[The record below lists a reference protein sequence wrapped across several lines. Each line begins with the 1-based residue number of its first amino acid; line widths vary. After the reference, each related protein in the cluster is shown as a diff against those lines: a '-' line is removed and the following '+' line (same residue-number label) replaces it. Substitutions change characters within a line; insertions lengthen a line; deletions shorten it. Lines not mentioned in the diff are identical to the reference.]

1 MWLALLACAP
11 QISAPAVGP
20 DGLRSEVVMEGAI
33 PARLAKEP
41 ADLVILY
48 GGEQHGTLE
57 TCGCPKR
64 PKGSISRLATY
75 VDAART
81 DASVLVHGGYF
92 LSDLTN
98 ADLSLRGDVAL
109 MNIWMER
116 GMAELPWDAVN
127 VAENDL
133 VGLTTTKLPLVSLN
147 LAGPGIS
154 PWLIVQR
161 GGQRIGLTGI
171 SATGVAFT
179 VPEEYAEVPP
189 QSVGPRLKELASQVD
204 VLVLMAYAAPEA
216 ARILRAQVPEIDVI
230 LDVGQH
236 RELLQPVRVG
246 RSIWAFSPYETWR
259 VGELR
264 LHLADGQVTD
274 APDRKIDLDPEV
286 PSRPDLLAMQKQARA
301 ELDVVQAKLF
311 GP

>member
-1 MWLALLACAP
+1 MWLALFACAP
-11 QISAPAVGP
+11 KAPLPLVGP
-20 DGLRSEVVMEGAI
+20 DGLRSERVMAGGV
-33 PARLAKEP
+33 PARLSEEP
-41 ADLVILY
+41 ADLVIFY
-48 GGEQHGTLE
+48 GGEQRGTLE

-64 PKGSISRLATY
+64 PKGSLARLATY
-75 VDAART
+75 LDAART

-98 ADLSLRGDVAL
+98 VDLSLRGDVPL
-109 MNIWMER
+109 MNTWMER

-147 LAGPGIS
+147 LSGPGIT
-154 PWLIVQR
+154 PWLIVER
-161 GGQRIGLTGI
+161 GGRRVGITGI

-179 VPEEYAEVPP
+179 VPPEYSSVPP
-189 QSVGPRLKELASQVD
+189 ASVGPRLQELASLVD
-204 VLVLMAYAAPEA
+204 VVVLMAYAAPEA
-216 ARILRAQVPEIDVI
+216 SRILRAQVPAIDVVV
-230 LDVGQH
+230 DVGQH
-236 RELLQPVRVG
+236 REVLQPVRVG
-246 RSIWAFSPYETWR
+246 RSVWVFSPYETWR

-264 LHLADGQVTD
+264 LDLEGGQITD
-274 APDRKIDLDPEV
+274 AVDRQIDLDPDV

-301 ELDVVQAKLF
+301 ELDVVQARLF